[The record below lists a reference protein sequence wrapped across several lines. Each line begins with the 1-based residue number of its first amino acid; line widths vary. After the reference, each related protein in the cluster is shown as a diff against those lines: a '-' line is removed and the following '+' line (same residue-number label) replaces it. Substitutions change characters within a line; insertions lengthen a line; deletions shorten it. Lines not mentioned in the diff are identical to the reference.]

1 MIRITGQQKKPKLYK
16 FLQNLDALD
25 KNIPQPHPQ
34 NLGMYVK
41 NILQH
46 FSQNL
51 GGSQT
56 IQTK

>member
-1 MIRITGQQKKPKLYK
+1 MMRITGQQKKPLYK

-34 NLGMYVK
+34 NLGLYVK

-46 FSQNL
+46 ISQNL